1 MVGCLCAQDEKPKV
15 PSRLEAT
22 LPSLTRSRTGQ
33 LEDEEEKSRA
43 LMHSKSKS
51 IYDLVYG

>member
-1 MVGCLCAQDEKPKV
+1 MRLCADQDEKPRA
-15 PSRLEAT
+15 PSRLDAP
-22 LPSLTRSRTGQ
+22 LPSLTRTRTSQ
-33 LEDEEEKSRA
+33 LEEEAEGRT